1 MLDAIDW
8 GIVIWLLLGALSVV
22 GEALTGT
29 LLLIPFA
36 IAAIIT
42 AMAVALGADSF
53 WALIVFAAVSLFVL
67 ALVFRFGRRL
77 AVEPAATHE
86 GARRYIDAR
95 GVVLIRI
102 PEQDAGRVRV
112 GGEEW
117 RALSHSGRPI
127 EPDARVRVIEIRGNA
142 LVVEPIQVGEVG
154 SG

>member
-8 GIVIWLLLGALSVV
+8 GIVVWLLVGALSGV

-36 IAAIIT
+36 IAAIIA

-53 WALIVFAAVSLFVL
+53 WALIVFGLVSLFAL
-67 ALVFRFGRRL
+67 ALVLRFGKRL
-77 AVEPAATHE
+77 AEEPAATKQ

-102 PEQDAGRVRV
+102 PEHDAGRVRI

-117 RALSHSGRPI
+117 RSLSHSGVAI
-127 EPDARVRVIEIRGNA
+127 EPGTRIRVIEIRGNA
-142 LVVEPIQVGEVG
+142 LVVETVQVGEDG
-154 SG
+154 AG